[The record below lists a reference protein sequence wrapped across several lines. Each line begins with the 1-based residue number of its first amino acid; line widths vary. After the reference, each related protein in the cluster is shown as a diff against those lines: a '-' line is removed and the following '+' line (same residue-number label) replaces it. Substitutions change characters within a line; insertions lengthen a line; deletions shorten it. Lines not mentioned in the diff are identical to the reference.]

1 MADEVLNNTEEQ
13 SQELERE
20 QVLQQEQA
28 QALEREQALEQE
40 RAQALEQ
47 ELVQHA
53 ADMIDESYSDLDIQ
67 VPHEFG
73 GEIMEAPPI
82 DAYEDA
88 YRGDDYPY
96 EQPDNPFANSASQH
110 QNNVIDDIMA
120 TVPAQAAPEPEVS
133 KPEPEVAPAVQAALP
148 ANEPAPAVT
157 EKAPKPAAAAKPIDP
172 SERNAILEKLNGA
185 TSLSEEKLVKLLD
198 EELGRERTEKFMDA
212 VDRYT
217 NANPDKL
224 HSIPVDFIIKR
235 LDNLSAKTFSK
246 DRIADLSLSERALN
260 LDDSSAM
267 SMKEEVKN
275 TAPPRN
281 KNESEMNNRDRE
293 RSREAVAEHQ
303 PIESNGLANAVNS
316 LMMRFG
322 GKNKAP
328 TVDSVVGANSSLKPT
343 DTMNPSYS
351 QEARRNYTKEMHQ
364 QMQSIHDLCVGVE
377 KNNTPKN
384 RREMFRSMEQVD
396 ANLKKGEAILS
407 DSTSFES
414 PSEFK
419 KFTDSARLL
428 RSKMSDLKRNKVVGE
443 DNEAFKSLFETLKK
457 AITETLDKVASFFK
471 SEEKSQSKGLSAGPG
486 M

>member
-1 MADEVLNNTEEQ
+1 MADEVLNKTEEQ
-13 SQELERE
+13 SQEVERD
-20 QVLQQEQA
+20 
-28 QALEREQALEQE
+28 QALELE
-40 RAQALEQ
+40 RAQALEL
-47 ELVQHA
+47 ELEQHA
-53 ADMIDESYSDLDIQ
+53 ADMIDQSYSDLDIQ
-67 VPHEFG
+67 VPYELG

-88 YRGDDYPY
+88 YRGDDYPD
-96 EQPDNPFANSASQH
+96 EQSDNPFANSASQH

-120 TVPAQAAPEPEVS
+120 TVPAQAAPEPEAS
-133 KPEPEVAPAVQAALP
+133 KPEPEVAPAAQAALP
-148 ANEPAPAVT
+148 SNEPAPAVT
-157 EKAPKPAAAAKPIDP
+157 EKAPKSPAAAKPIDP
-172 SERNAILEKLNGA
+172 SERNAILEKLDGA

-198 EELGRERTEKFMDA
+198 EELGRERTEKFMEA

-217 NANPDKL
+217 NANPDML

-246 DRIADLSLSERALN
+246 DRISDLSLSERALN

-351 QEARRNYTKEMHQ
+351 QEARRNYTKEMHR

-384 RREMFRSMEQVD
+384 RREMYRSMEQVD